1 MYLKNIQCFIVHGT
15 SFFTDT
21 TAVPKVVNDVIC
33 PLCNLLIC
41 PQIAHLHVCSNSK
54 QQQTCEPC
62 SETGY
67 LHHSLICDRRT
78 MVESKLLIQFKCGT

>member
-1 MYLKNIQCFIVHGT
+1 MYLKNIQCFIVRGT

-54 QQQTCEPC
+54 QQHGAISITVLSHNQ
-62 SETGY
+62 GVF
-67 LHHSLICDRRT
+67 RRLCQSVWEEY
-78 MVESKLLIQFKCGT
+78 M